1 MDNFNQGTNVDSAVL
16 FAKTSVR
23 KKLIAS
29 LMEEVQNLGLD
40 GLNLDIEGIKSSAGP
55 QYVQFIR
62 ELSVACRNA
71 GIILSVDN
79 YVPMPYNSFYNWA
92 EQGRMVDYYIIMAYD
107 EHYAGGEAGKWNY
120 RHFKVCSGIQ
130 DSLRIAILYQSMDR
144 IWQ

>member
-1 MDNFNQGTNVDSAVL
+1 MGLQVWAVVDNFNQGTNVDSAVL

-92 EQGRMVDYYIIMAYD
+92 
-107 EHYAGGEAGKWNY
+107 
-120 RHFKVCSGIQ
+120 
-130 DSLRIAILYQSMDR
+130 
-144 IWQ
+144 